1 MIKLPF
7 FAGFEMSAENAE
19 SSSSKCAQ
27 KPRKQ
32 TQVIAL
38 FTILAIFNVFWGTG
52 GSLAV
57 NFILVKEFDA
67 LKIEKSLHTKHRP

>member
-1 MIKLPF
+1 
-7 FAGFEMSAENAE
+7 MSAESAD

-57 NFILVKEFDA
+57 NFILVKEFNA
-67 LKIEKSLHTKHRP
+67 FKIESSLLTKYRPYH